1 MARHGGP
8 MKVSEKSR
16 DFKGSIKRLFNSLNR
31 WKYLL
36 IISLMLAMISSILS
50 LIGPNKL
57 SDLTDT
63 ITLGIQP
70 NILVCRTEQEIP
82 EGIRDGEKIRLLGQ
96 GKQGENGGKNGDALI
111 TIKVLPHKYFKLDG
125 NNVVLDVPISV
136 KEAVLG
142 AKIVV
147 PTINGKVNL
156 NIPQYSSS
164 GDKLRLRGKGI
175 KTKSGVGDQI
185 VNLSVVISKNK
196 DEALE
201 NMLKNMDDLQV
212 RTF

>member
-1 MARHGGP
+1 M
-8 MKVSEKSR
+8 
-16 DFKGSIKRLFNSLNR
+16 
-31 WKYLL
+31 
-36 IISLMLAMISSILS
+36 
-50 LIGPNKL
+50 
-57 SDLTDT
+57 
-63 ITLGIQP
+63 
-70 NILVCRTEQEIP
+70 
-82 EGIRDGEKIRLLGQ
+82 
-96 GKQGENGGKNGDALI
+96 
-111 TIKVLPHKYFKLDG
+111 LPHKYFKLDG